1 MPIMRKFLTASVL
14 SALLMPSPG
23 GEAVAQTYPTKAVT
37 LVVPYSAGGTADV
50 VARVVGQALS
60 PVLGKAVVVDNRAGG
75 GGVIGW
81 GNVARAAP
89 DGYTLLAAET
99 SLAIAAGLIPKLPFD
114 PRKSFTHVVTAA
126 AVPQVLVVNP
136 SVQANTVQ
144 ELIALAKASPGKLF
158 YGSGGNGT
166 NTHLAAELFKNV
178 TGTDITH
185 VPYKGAGA
193 ALTDVVSGQVQML
206 VTSLPTALPFLKSGK
221 LKALMVTSE
230 QRAPVLPDVPSAV
243 EAGVPEVNVK
253 YWVGL
258 AVPAGTPQDIVDKLN
273 RDTIAALAQEDTKKR
288 LADLGVEPVGNTPA
302 EAAKLVNDEIDR
314 WSAVI
319 KAAGIK
325 PD

>member
-1 MPIMRKFLTASVL
+1 MRKFLIASVL
-14 SALLMPSPG
+14 TAALMPSPG
-23 GEAVAQTYPTKAVT
+23 REAVAQTYPTKAVT

-114 PRKSFTHVVTAA
+114 PHKSFTHVVTAA

-230 QRAPVLPDVPSAV
+230 QRSPVLPDVPSAI

-273 RDTIAALAQEDTKKR
+273 RDTTAALAQEDTKKR

>member
-1 MPIMRKFLTASVL
+1 
-14 SALLMPSPG
+14 
-23 GEAVAQTYPTKAVT
+23 
-37 LVVPYSAGGTADV
+37 
-50 VARVVGQALS
+50 
-60 PVLGKAVVVDNRAGG
+60 VVVDNRAGG

-81 GNVARAAP
+81 GAVARSAP
-89 DGYTLLAAET
+89 DGYTLLTAET

-126 AVPQVLVVNP
+126 AVPQVLVINP

-193 ALTDVVSGQVQML
+193 ALTDLVSGQVQML
-206 VTSLPTALPFLKSGK
+206 VTSLPTALPFIKSGK
-221 LKALMVTSE
+221 LKPLMVTSE

-243 EAGVPEVNVK
+243 EAGVPDVNVK

-302 EAAKLVNDEIDR
+302 EAAKLVNDEIER

>member
-1 MPIMRKFLTASVL
+1 MSIMRKFLIASVL
-14 SALLMPSPG
+14 TAALMPSPG
-23 GEAVAQTYPTKAVT
+23 REAVAQTYPTKAVT

-89 DGYTLLAAET
+89 DGYTLLTAET

-230 QRAPVLPDVPSAV
+230 QRSPVLPDVPSAI
-243 EAGVPEVNVK
+243 EAGVPEVNEK

-273 RDTIAALAQEDTKKR
+273 RDTIAAVAQEDTKKR
-288 LADLGVEPVGNTPA
+288 FADLGVEPVGNTPA

-319 KAAGIK
+319 KAADIK